1 MKYLIIEQSSIEKLV
16 YKILTSNSKIMPDE
30 NTSKLIKSYLNNNE
44 NVSIEE
50 LIFIKLDSYG
60 FEIIESELLDK
71 TFFAESPN
79 DNIAKIAYSTP
90 DGWCHI
96 HVSLINKIRNMFGDT
111 EYKLQIKKIISDWVE
126 SKIPGWRVRDAEIEG
141 LFDDRELDM
150 HNDD

>member
-1 MKYLIIEQSSIEKLV
+1 MKLLITESSIDKLV
-16 YKILTSNSKIMPDE
+16 YKILNSKVKIMPDE
-30 NTSKLIKSYLNNNE
+30 NASKLIKAYLNNNE

-50 LIFIKLDSYG
+50 LIFIKLDSYR
-60 FEIIESELLDK
+60 FEIIESELLYK
-71 TFFAESPN
+71 IFFAESPN

-96 HVSLINKIRNMFGDT
+96 HVDLITKIRNMFGDT

-141 LFDDRELDM
+141 PFDDRELDM
-150 HNDD
+150 TSD

>member
-16 YKILTSNSKIMPDE
+16 YKILTSNLKIMPDE

-71 TFFAESPN
+71 IFFAESPN

>member
-71 TFFAESPN
+71 IFFAESPN

-111 EYKLQIKKIISDWVE
+111 EYKLQIKKIIPNTSN
-126 SKIPGWRVRDAEIEG
+126 A
-141 LFDDRELDM
+141 
-150 HNDD
+150 

>member
-30 NTSKLIKSYLNNNE
+30 NTSKLIKSYLKNNE

-71 TFFAESPN
+71 IFFAESPN

>member
-1 MKYLIIEQSSIEKLV
+1 MKLLITESSLDKLV
-16 YKILTSNSKIMPDE
+16 YKILNSKVKVMPDE
-30 NTSKLIKSYLNNNE
+30 NASKLIKSYLNNNE

-50 LIFIKLDSYG
+50 LIFIKLDSYR
-60 FEIIESELLDK
+60 FEIIESQLLDK
-71 TFFAESPN
+71 IFFAESPN

-111 EYKLQIKKIISDWVE
+111 EYKLKIKKIISDWVE
-126 SKIPGWRVRDAEIEG
+126 SKIPGWRVRDAEVEG

-150 HNDD
+150 TSD

>member
-71 TFFAESPN
+71 IFFAESPN

-111 EYKLQIKKIISDWVE
+111 EYKLQIKKSFFTN
-126 SKIPGWRVRDAEIEG
+126 
-141 LFDDRELDM
+141 LQ
-150 HNDD
+150 N